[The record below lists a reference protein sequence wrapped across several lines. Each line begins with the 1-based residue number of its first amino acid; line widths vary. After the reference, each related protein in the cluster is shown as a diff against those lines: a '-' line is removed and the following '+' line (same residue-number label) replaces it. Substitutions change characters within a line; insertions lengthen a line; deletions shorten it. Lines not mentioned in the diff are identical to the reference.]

1 VPWLLVLLLLA
12 AAAFAGWWVYSQ
24 IQEQLEASEP
34 VAVPLVE
41 GLQREQAI
49 GVIER
54 AGLEAEVQ
62 EEASSEVEQNV
73 VISQSPEEGARI
85 AQGETVT
92 IVVSTGPRLVQV
104 PRVVGLTFEEAVE
117 VLEDAGL
124 DWRRQDVFAE
134 REEGVVA
141 SQDPKADTEV
151 EEGTEVVIRVSQG
164 TEQVAV
170 PDVLDQTEESARQEL
185 QQAGFEVSVVQAA
198 DDDTPEGL
206 VSAQSP
212 DPGIQAERGSTVQIT
227 ISTGPDVVPV
237 PDVTGMEAAE
247 ARATLEEAGFRPRGV
262 ARETAEPSEEGIV
275 LEQDPAGATEAEP
288 GSTVTIFVGRII
300 FP

>member
-41 GLQREQAI
+41 GLEREQAI
-49 GVIER
+49 GVLER
-54 AGLEAEVQ
+54 AGLQAEV
-62 EEASSEVEQNV
+62 EEQASSDVEPNI

-104 PRVVGLTFEEAVE
+104 PRVVGLTFEEAIE

-124 DWRRQDVFAE
+124 DWRRVNVFSQ
-134 REEGVVA
+134 REEGIVA
-141 SQDPKADTEV
+141 SQEPKADEEV

-185 QQAGFEVSVVQAA
+185 QQAEFEVEVVEAP

-227 ISTGPDVVPV
+227 ISTGPDTVTV
-237 PDVTGMEAAE
+237 PDVTGMEAPD
-247 ARATLEEAGFRPRGV
+247 ARAALEEAGFRPRGV
-262 ARETAEPSEEGIV
+262 ARDTTEPSEEGIV
-275 LEQDPAGATEAEP
+275 LEQDPSGSTEAAR
-288 GSTVTIFVGRII
+288 GSTVTIYVGRLSL
-300 FP
+300 